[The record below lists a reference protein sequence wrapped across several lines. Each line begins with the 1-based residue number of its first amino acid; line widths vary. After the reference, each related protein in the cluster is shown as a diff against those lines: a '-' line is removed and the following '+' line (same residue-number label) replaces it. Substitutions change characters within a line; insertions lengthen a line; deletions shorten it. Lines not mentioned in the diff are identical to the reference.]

1 MTKKVD
7 ERSKNDE
14 KMTLSRTLKKKTK
27 MEPGTGGEN
36 RGAEESQGA
45 FMTRSRETTRSRK
58 YIQKKKKT
66 NHSMG
71 MARRVRA

>member
-14 KMTLSRTLKKKTK
+14 KMTLSRTLKKKQK
-27 MEPGTGGEN
+27 WSPVRAARN